1 MLTQSEWWRLKHDDM
16 KYVKDETFGGKWLKK
31 KRWVS
36 QTEQFRKKK
45 YKPGEKAYGEGQGMP
60 ASPSSGRFF
69 SWVEL
74 LARLERTL
82 WAGDEGVP
90 ACTLNPYEVEAEGW
104 WCHQTG
110 THSETLYQSI
120 NQSLENWMTPSDT
133 PPCAQLPSHD
143 IVRQHKN
150 RLGSRKTRYPREKS
164 RG

>member
-1 MLTQSEWWRLKHDDM
+1 M
-16 KYVKDETFGGKWLKK
+16 KPLVENGWKK

-45 YKPGEKAYGEGQGMP
+45 YKPGEKAYGEGFQRTP
-60 ASPSSGRFF
+60 ASPSLGRFF

-74 LARLERTL
+74 LAPLERTL

-90 ACTLNPYEVEAEGW
+90 AYTLNPYEVEAEGW

-110 THSETLYQSI
+110 THSEALYQSI
-120 NQSLENWMTPSDT
+120 NQSLENWMTLSDT

-143 IVRQHKN
+143 IVWQHKN